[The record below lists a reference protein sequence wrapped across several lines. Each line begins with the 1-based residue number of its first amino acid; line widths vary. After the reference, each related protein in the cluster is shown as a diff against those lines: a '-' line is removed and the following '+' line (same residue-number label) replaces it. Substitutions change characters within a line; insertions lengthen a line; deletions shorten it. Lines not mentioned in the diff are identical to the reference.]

1 MGVGGDSCHA
11 AIVASPAAAVDPSK
25 MGKREDPESSLR
37 TMRALVL
44 ARDDGDM
51 PATLPAAQSS
61 LDALERLA
69 NDGLSAQDLLEQV
82 AARIDRVVPTDGYFL
97 AATDPETTL
106 SIGTGLVRELPADQ
120 CQPHWDYE
128 FLVPDYLK
136 FADIARSGQRV
147 ADLHDATGGRPTRSP
162 RFKQYS
168 AATGYRSE
176 VRLVFTA
183 DDSAWG
189 LGQLNRVSARFTD
202 DEKAWLEQA
211 AATVARGLRRAMLTE
226 PASSTTPT
234 RGPGIV
240 LLDPTGRVVSATRE
254 AVEWLDELAPELMMS
269 DVGEVRLPFHAHGF
283 AMRVRAAHEDGEP
296 QIRSRLRTRHGV
308 WLLMHGALLGDQVAL
323 ILEPAKSADIAP
335 LIVEAYGLSARELD
349 VTRAIARGLSTTE
362 IAAELYLSPHTVRD
376 HVKGVFEKV
385 GVSSRGELVHRVF
398 AEHYAPPAH

>member
-1 MGVGGDSCHA
+1 
-11 AIVASPAAAVDPSK
+11 
-25 MGKREDPESSLR
+25 
-37 TMRALVL
+37 
-44 ARDDGDM
+44 
-51 PATLPAAQSS
+51 
-61 LDALERLA
+61 
-69 NDGLSAQDLLEQV
+69 
-82 AARIDRVVPTDGYFL
+82 
-97 AATDPETTL
+97 
-106 SIGTGLVRELPADQ
+106 
-120 CQPHWDYE
+120 
-128 FLVPDYLK
+128 
-136 FADIARSGQRV
+136 
-147 ADLHDATGGRPTRSP
+147 
-162 RFKQYS
+162 
-168 AATGYRSE
+168 
-176 VRLVFTA
+176 
-183 DDSAWG
+183 
-189 LGQLNRVSARFTD
+189 
-202 DEKAWLEQA
+202 
-211 AATVARGLRRAMLTE
+211 VARGLRRAMLTE

-385 GVSSRGELVHRVF
+385 GVSSRGELVAKLF
-398 AEHYAPPAH
+398 AEHYAPVHLDPQELDRVDS